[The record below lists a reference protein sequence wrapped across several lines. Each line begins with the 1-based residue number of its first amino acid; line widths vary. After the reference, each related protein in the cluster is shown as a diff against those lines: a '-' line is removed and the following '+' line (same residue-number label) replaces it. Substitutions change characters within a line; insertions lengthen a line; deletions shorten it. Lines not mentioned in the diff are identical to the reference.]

1 MADFYKNLSIKELY
15 EMAVERNIEDY
26 KIEVQF
32 RDDGGDYCGKDE
44 EVYFII
50 DDENKTVTL

>member
-1 MADFYKNLSIKELY
+1 MANFYKITIKELY

-32 RDDGGDYCGKDE
+32 RDDGGDYLGKDE

-50 DDENKTVTL
+50 DDKNKTVTL